1 LLKLKPE
8 LLQITV
14 RRRKS
19 VLALGYFISL
29 KIKWGYISA
38 SKLQIERAIVGGVG
52 YFYSLKTKWGY
63 ISA

>member
-52 YFYSLKTKWGY
+52 YFYSLKIK
-63 ISA
+63 